1 MSENNVEMVAVS
13 SSNIAAIGHN
23 AEQAR
28 LHVQFNSGATWVYLG
43 VERETYEQMLK
54 AESVGK
60 FFNAVIKP
68 HYAAEQV

>member
-1 MSENNVEMVAVS
+1 MSDNVKMVAVN
-13 SSNIAAIGHN
+13 SSNIAQIGHD
-23 AEQAR
+23 AEWAR
-28 LHVQFNSGATWVYLG
+28 LHVQFKNGATWVYQG
-43 VERETYEQMLK
+43 VESETYEQMLK